1 MAFKGKKIAVV
12 VPAHNEERFIGRVLV
27 TMPPFVD
34 EIIVVDDNSTDDT
47 QKVLA
52 ETIKRISI
60 GSDVIKNNTNLGVGA
75 SIVVGYKKAIEKK
88 ADVIAVMAG
97 DGKMNHDDLPAVL
110 DPIVYDKADYVKGN
124 RLITKDVRTVM
135 PGVRYFGNSLLTVL
149 TKIVSGY
156 WHVMDPQCGYTTISR
171 STLEKMDLDTL
182 YPRYGFP
189 NDMLVR
195 LNVLNARVK
204 DVPVKA
210 VYGAEK
216 SGIKLR
222 SYIPMVS
229 MLLLRGF
236 LWRLKEKYLIR
247 DFHPLVLFY
256 LMGFLLL
263 PLGTIL
269 GLFLIYVKYLG
280 GQILTT
286 PSVVLCAL
294 LIITGLQSILFAMMF
309 DMEYNKPK

>member
-1 MAFKGKKIAVV
+1 
-12 VPAHNEERFIGRVLV
+12 
-27 TMPPFVD
+27 
-34 EIIVVDDNSTDDT
+34 
-47 QKVLA
+47 LA

-97 DGKMNHDDLPAVL
+97 DGQMNPDDLPAVL